1 MKTCNVCETARPLSD
16 FGVRKT
22 GRIGD
27 LIMPCKPC
35 KVKVHR
41 QKRRANPK
49 HFYEIERKSK
59 FKTQYGIT
67 LERYDEML
75 VSQNGGCAICKE
87 KTPGG
92 RTKNFAVDHCHTT
105 GKVRG
110 LLCTKCNRGLGLFND
125 RSDLLKLATTYL
137 IGDLL

>member
-27 LIMPCKPC
+27 LLMPCKPC

-41 QKRRANPK
+41 QKRRANPA
-49 HFYEIERKSK
+49 HFLKIERKSK
-59 FKTQYGIT
+59 FKNQYGIT
-67 LERYDEML
+67 VEKYDEML
-75 VSQNGGCAICKE
+75 KAQGGGCGICGS
-87 KTPGG
+87 KTPST
-92 RTKNFAVDHCHTT
+92 RTTYFAVDHCHTT

-137 IGDLL
+137 IGV

>member
-1 MKTCNVCETARPLSD
+1 MKTCNVCETVRPLSD

-41 QKRRANPK
+41 QKRRANPA
-49 HFYEIERKSK
+49 HFLKIERKSK
-59 FKTQYGIT
+59 FKNQYGIT
-67 LERYDEML
+67 VEKYDEML
-75 VSQNGGCAICKE
+75 KAQGGGCGICGS
-87 KTPGG
+87 KTPST
-92 RTKNFAVDHCHTT
+92 RTTYFSVDHCHTT

-137 IGDLL
+137 IGV

>member
-41 QKRRANPK
+41 QKRRANPA
-49 HFYEIERKSK
+49 HFLKIERKSK
-59 FKTQYGIT
+59 FKNQYGIT
-67 LERYDEML
+67 VEKYDEML
-75 VSQNGGCAICKE
+75 KAQGGGCGICGS
-87 KTPGG
+87 KTPST
-92 RTKNFAVDHCHTT
+92 RTTYFAVDHCHTT

-137 IGDLL
+137 IGV